1 MQRAQ
6 TGSQISTPSARVKAR
21 DAIQDEHSQPYRLC
35 ADDA

>member
-1 MQRAQ
+1 MSADRIADFHTIRARD
-6 TGSQISTPSARVKAR
+6 GAR

>member
-1 MQRAQ
+1 LSADRIAYFHTSRA
-6 TGSQISTPSARVKAR
+6 GDGAR